1 MFFDFSALGPAF
13 VVVEEPAY
21 SRQRLLAF
29 QRTYGIHTAVLF
41 DCLRKY
47 GVLPIDIPE
56 RDLALWEH
64 FYEVFLDADGDLL
77 DLSESAG
84 EGASPL
90 SSFYN

>member
-1 MFFDFSALGPAF
+1 MFIDFSTLGPAF

-29 QRTYGIHTAVLF
+29 QRSYGIHTAVLF

-47 GVLPIDIPE
+47 GVLPLEIPE

-64 FYEVFLDADGDLL
+64 FYDVFLEADGDPL
-77 DLSESAG
+77 DLEDSAE

-90 SSFYN
+90 SYFWH